1 MTRMDVPS
9 QAPGATRPRLADPR
23 LVGGIGLAGSV
34 LIAASS
40 YWVAAI
46 PAFFRKPGTPV
57 ISLLQISGPV
67 PRLAYYVGLATL
79 ALAWLQ
85 LGRLTLGGA
94 AGTGV
99 REQRWIAFAWLTPI
113 VFATPIGSRDL
124 WAYAAQG
131 QLVNH
136 HLNPY
141 VLGPAALPG
150 AFATEVSSR
159 WVDTPAPYGPLWLGI
174 GHLVAATISSPWL
187 TTMVLRLLAVAG
199 IALAAWALPTLATR
213 AGGRADLAIWTVVAN
228 PLFLVLG
235 VGGGHNDLLMIGLM
249 LAGLRVATGPGSAGR
264 TLGLGTLLVTAAV
277 AIKSPAVV
285 ALAFLVPLWLHH
297 APSARSRAGTRTTL
311 IAVAA
316 VVAGSVAE
324 FAAITALSGL
334 GWGWLGQINASA
346 PIVNWMS
353 IPTLLA
359 ICWNLA
365 LGITHGTTSVN
376 ATMRGF
382 RLAGTVVTLLLL
394 TVAWLV
400 ALRRNWWGLLA
411 GSLFVVVVLGPTVQ
425 PWYFCWSLAV
435 AAAIICK
442 PNAVGVVAGGS
453 IALVALIRPNGTGL
467 QMLPPVIPIIVGAA
481 LLAWFFFRRPPRAKP
496 REERAMDGQYETQ

>member
-1 MTRMDVPS
+1 MTRMDVARP
-9 QAPGATRPRLADPR
+9 APGPSRSRLASPRLIA
-23 LVGGIGLAGSV
+23 GIGVAGSALV
-34 LIAASS
+34 AVSS

-46 PAFFRKPGTPV
+46 PAFFRKPDTPI
-57 ISLLQISGPV
+57 ISMLAISGPL
-67 PRLAYYVGLATL
+67 PRIAYYVGLAAL

-85 LGRLTLGGA
+85 MGRLTLAGVP
-94 AGTGV
+94 GTGL
-99 REQRWIAFAWLTPI
+99 REQRWIAFSWLAPI

-136 HLNPY
+136 GLNPY

-150 AFATEVSSR
+150 SFADEVSSR
-159 WVDTPAPYGPLWLGI
+159 WVDTPAPYGPLWLVI

-187 TTMVLRLLAVAG
+187 TTMVLRLFAVIG
-199 IALAAWALPTLATR
+199 IALAAWALPTLAAR
-213 AGGRADLAIWTVVAN
+213 AGGRADLAIWMVVAN

-235 VGGGHNDLLMIGLM
+235 IGGGHNDLLMIGLM
-249 LAGLRVATGPGSAGR
+249 LAGLRVATGRGSIAC
-264 TLGLGTLLVTAAV
+264 TLGVGTLLVTAAV

-297 APSARSRAGTRTTL
+297 APSARSRHGTRSIL

-316 VVAGSVAE
+316 VAVGSVAE
-324 FAAITALSGL
+324 FAVITALSGL

-353 IPTLLA
+353 IPTVLA

-394 TVAWLV
+394 TGAWLL
-400 ALRRNWWGLLA
+400 ALRRDWWALLA
-411 GSLFVVVVLGPTVQ
+411 GSLVLVVILGPTVQ
-425 PWYFCWSLAV
+425 PWYFCWSIAV
-435 AAAIICK
+435 AAVIIRSSRS
-442 PNAVGVVAGGS
+442 VGLIAGGCV
-453 IALVALIRPNGTGL
+453 ALVAMIRPNGTGL
-467 QMLPPVIPIIVGAA
+467 QMLPPVFPIIAGAA
-481 LLAWFFFRRPPRAKP
+481 LLAWVFFLRSHRIEP
-496 REERAMDGQYETQ
+496 REKVPMGRAS